1 MPKPKL
7 SMRRS
12 ILSINGNKPF
22 NYILKTVLSDKYIV
36 FLAADPVSGLRMIRE
51 QPSLSLILIDTDLF
65 EQDAIDFILH
75 VKSSL
80 ILDKPIIVL
89 TSADLKLLSSKLS
102 RIKLDEI
109 FLKPFNPVLLLQ
121 YIDKLLMPVSL
132 GFQLRP

>member
-1 MPKPKL
+1 
-7 SMRRS
+7 
-12 ILSINGNKPF
+12 
-22 NYILKTVLSDKYIV
+22 VLSDKYIV

-51 QPSLSLILIDTDLF
+51 QPNLSLILIDTDLF

-89 TSADLKLLSSKLS
+89 TSSDLNLLSSKLS

-121 YIDKLLMPVSL
+121 YIDNLLMPVSL

>member
-1 MPKPKL
+1 M
-7 SMRRS
+7 
-12 ILSINGNKPF
+12 SINGNKPF

>member
-1 MPKPKL
+1 
-7 SMRRS
+7 MRRS

-80 ILDKPIIVL
+80 ILDKPIILL

-102 RIKLDEI
+102 RIKLDEV